1 MTFKSMS
8 FKARPAVRPTAAAT
22 RALQRRH
29 KDAMDDVVSDAKALA
44 QDRRRALDSI
54 TDPNL
59 KLSAA
64 R

>member
-8 FKARPAVRPTAAAT
+8 FKARASIRPTALAT

-29 KDAMDDVVSDAKALA
+29 KDAMDEVVSEAKALA
-44 QDRRRALDSI
+44 QDRRRALETI

-59 KLSAA
+59 KQSAA